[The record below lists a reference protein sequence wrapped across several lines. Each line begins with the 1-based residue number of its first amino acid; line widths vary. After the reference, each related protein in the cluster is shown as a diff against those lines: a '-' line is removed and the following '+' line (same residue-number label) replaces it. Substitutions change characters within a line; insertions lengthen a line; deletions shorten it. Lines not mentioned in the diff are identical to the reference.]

1 MCTSLLQQT
10 DSPSLLARLL
20 VMTTQDASIFSS
32 DDVLLTAALLDSII
46 VSVSDISME
55 QVSQNLSHTDMDRIS
70 SLWLLPI
77 YIITFNIGTSGD
89 VHTSVGIA
97 GVCCYMHMQTVY

>member
-1 MCTSLLQQT
+1 MLILNFYTAPPHACQQT

-46 VSVSDISME
+46 VSVPDVSME
-55 QVSQNLSHTDMDRIS
+55 QVSAKSFSFTLMYCILNFSIVGFLSVLLFSVVNMDQSI
-70 SLWLLPI
+70 
-77 YIITFNIGTSGD
+77 
-89 VHTSVGIA
+89 
-97 GVCCYMHMQTVY
+97 

>member
-1 MCTSLLQQT
+1 MYTSLPQQT

-70 SLWLLPI
+70 PLWLFSQL
-77 YIITFNIGTSGD
+77 
-89 VHTSVGIA
+89 
-97 GVCCYMHMQTVY
+97 

>member
-1 MCTSLLQQT
+1 MYTSLLQQT

-46 VSVSDISME
+46 VSVPDISME
-55 QVSQNLSHTDMDRIS
+55 QVSQNLSHTDMARIS
-70 SLWLLPI
+70 PLWLFSQL
-77 YIITFNIGTSGD
+77 
-89 VHTSVGIA
+89 
-97 GVCCYMHMQTVY
+97 

>member
-1 MCTSLLQQT
+1 MYTSLLQQT

-20 VMTTQDASIFSS
+20 AMTTQDASIFSS

-55 QVSQNLSHTDMDRIS
+55 QVSQNLSHTDMARIS
-70 SLWLLPI
+70 PLWLFSQL
-77 YIITFNIGTSGD
+77 
-89 VHTSVGIA
+89 
-97 GVCCYMHMQTVY
+97 

>member
-1 MCTSLLQQT
+1 MYTSLLQQT

-20 VMTTQDASIFSS
+20 AMATQDASSFSS

-55 QVSQNLSHTDMDRIS
+55 QVSQSLSYTDKIS
-70 SLWLLPI
+70 PLWLFSQL
-77 YIITFNIGTSGD
+77 
-89 VHTSVGIA
+89 
-97 GVCCYMHMQTVY
+97 